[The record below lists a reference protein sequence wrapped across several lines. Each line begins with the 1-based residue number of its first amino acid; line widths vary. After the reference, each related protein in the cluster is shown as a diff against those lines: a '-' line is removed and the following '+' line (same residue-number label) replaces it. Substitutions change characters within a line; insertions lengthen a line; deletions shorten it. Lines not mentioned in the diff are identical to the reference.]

1 LGSKTVKVEFNDDS
15 GSKYSL
21 KISGDLSREKIMKLI
36 DIYELMNLKQ
46 QNLKK
51 LTTYDK
57 LKSLIQEEF
66 NLKIFDSKDILT
78 AYEDKYKKSIELSII
93 STYLRRLSDDNYIK
107 RYKQGRNWIY
117 SLQTSKQKIPL
128 PISKRTNYK
137 KPIYK

>member
-1 LGSKTVKVEFNDDS
+1 MGSKTVKVEFNDDS

-21 KISGDLSREKIMKLI
+21 KISGDLSREKIMKLM
-36 DIYELMNLKQ
+36 DIYELMNIKQ
-46 QNLKK
+46 QNLKT

-57 LKSLIQEEF
+57 LKSLIQDEF

-93 STYLRRLSDDNYIK
+93 STYLRRLSDDNYIT

-117 SLQTSKQKIPL
+117 SLQTLKQKIPL
-128 PISKRTNYK
+128 SISKRTNYK

>member
-1 LGSKTVKVEFNDDS
+1 MGSKTVKVEFNDDS

>member
-1 LGSKTVKVEFNDDS
+1 
-15 GSKYSL
+15 
-21 KISGDLSREKIMKLI
+21 MKLI

>member
-1 LGSKTVKVEFNDDS
+1 MGSKTVRVEFNDDS

-36 DIYELMNLKQ
+36 DVYELMNIKQ
-46 QNLKK
+46 QNSKA

-57 LKSLIQEEF
+57 LKSLIKDEF
-66 NLKIFDSKDILT
+66 NLKTFTSKDILI

-93 STYLRRLSDDNYIK
+93 STYLRRLSDDDFIT
-107 RYKQGRNWIY
+107 RSKQGREWIY
-117 SLQTSKQKIPL
+117 SLQIPKQKIPL
-128 PISKRTNYK
+128 PISKKTNYK

>member
-1 LGSKTVKVEFNDDS
+1 MGSKTVKVEFNDDS

-46 QNLKK
+46 QNLKT

-93 STYLRRLSDDNYIK
+93 STYLRRLSDDNYIT

-117 SLQTSKQKIPL
+117 SLQTSKQKIHL

>member
-1 LGSKTVKVEFNDDS
+1 MGSKTVRVEFNDDS

-36 DIYELMNLKQ
+36 DVYELMNIKQ
-46 QNLKK
+46 QNSKA